1 MKPWQ
6 TDFYVTG
13 IFSAS
18 SKDRGVILFLGCL
31 ILEDGGTMFLW
42 NVRNHFPND
51 TLICPMR
58 SEYWFYLVVNTPF
71 FGVVCGILRI
81 NSYEYSSYVVTLYLF
96 SQQIFSTFVSFIG
109 FVTGGD
115 DVLLQVI

>member
-51 TLICPMR
+51 TL
-58 SEYWFYLVVNTPF
+58 
-71 FGVVCGILRI
+71 
-81 NSYEYSSYVVTLYLF
+81 
-96 SQQIFSTFVSFIG
+96 
-109 FVTGGD
+109 
-115 DVLLQVI
+115 